1 MTIFGQG
8 DAKDRDWKVEVDNS
22 TFTITDL
29 STGKSSVHTLYNF
42 SFIHNSLLRL
52 GLGSG
57 ETTLQF
63 MGSQNDL
70 KFDFYY
76 NGGKVNTMIYDEVQ
90 FKHKKHM
97 APPAK
102 VDHSKSIIS
111 PMPGAVVSVNV
122 VVGQTVVDG

>member
-29 STGKSSVHTLYNF
+29 STGKSSVHTLNNF

-90 FKHKKHM
+90 FKH
-97 APPAK
+97 
-102 VDHSKSIIS
+102 
-111 PMPGAVVSVNV
+111 
-122 VVGQTVVDG
+122 